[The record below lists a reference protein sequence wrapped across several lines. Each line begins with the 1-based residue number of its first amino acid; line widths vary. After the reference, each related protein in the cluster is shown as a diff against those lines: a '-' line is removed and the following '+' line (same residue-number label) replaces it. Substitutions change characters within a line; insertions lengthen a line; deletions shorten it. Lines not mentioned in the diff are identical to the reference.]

1 MEIPLKSQGTAHN
14 LNLASFA
21 FNATF
26 FKYNINVNNLIH
38 AFNAT
43 NMYLENLFFCGD
55 YTKYISNLK
64 IRIQFFTSKLYN
76 FFSLLDF

>member
-21 FNATF
+21 FN
-26 FKYNINVNNLIH
+26 VNNLIY

-64 IRIQFFTSKLYN
+64 IRIQFFTSKLYI